1 MSDLSDAELTTRE
14 AEEAMQNLTDQAQK
28 LGLGY

>member
-1 MSDLSDAELTTRE
+1 MIEYKRRQRTV
-14 AEEAMQNLTDQAQK
+14 AEEAMQKLTDQAQK